1 MKRPPKNPLNRRD
14 PALEEFAKNA
24 RCIEAECMRE
34 TCAVELR
41 VRLPQP
47 LAAEVEEVQR
57 RDPELLSRL
66 LFYTLARRT
75 IFDQLA
81 MSQRGGPAYA
91 SEGGLDAADGNAL
104 R

>member
-1 MKRPPKNPLNRRD
+1 MW
-14 PALEEFAKNA
+14 
-24 RCIEAECMRE
+24 E

-66 LFYTLARRT
+66 LFYALARRT

-91 SEGGLDAADGNAL
+91 SEGGLDGADGNTL